1 MNCSKHNNDMIN
13 EYKYLAFISYKRE
26 DEKWAKWLQ
35 HKLEHYKLPTSV
47 RKTDPSLPERV
58 RPVFKDTTDLA
69 GGVLE
74 KAIKEALYFS
84 KYLIVICSP
93 RAAQSP
99 WVCKEVQEFIN
110 SGREEFIIPFIVDG
124 EPNSKDLNREC
135 FPGSLRTLIGEKEL
149 LGININENGR
159 DAASIKVVARMFNI
173 QFDTLW
179 QRHQREYKKRRR
191 LVFSALIFV
200 ILIVTVVA
208 LWILKQNH
216 TIQKQ
221 NVELGLK
228 SESILKANLALVEA
242 NDSIKTAYA
251 KLTVSEKKL
260 EKSNYELQES
270 NNRLAV
276 ERDNVLKAN
285 WQMMESRARAVS
297 EKAKELIN
305 KGDVVKGASLLLDIM
320 PDSQMNPDKPFVC
333 EMEQVFRLAYDSL
346 LYGNSPLWTMSG
358 HEGVQTSALFSPNSQ
373 YILTTSNDKTARIW
387 DVKSGNELSCYQ
399 MQHDEAIHHAT
410 YRSMNDE
417 ILTNGYQN
425 KIRRWKLLGNKLYDD
440 GVVAKGKQPLYSHD
454 GKYVIVKDGK
464 LSVIYNA
471 ETFDRVFKEDSLC
484 AEIALGNKR
493 NIRALLRKGK
503 DIVIKTEDGAI
514 MNKIDISNVQDY
526 IYQIAFSPDDDVLML
541 HTKTQLFFWNT
552 IDANFYST
560 IEDIDIEGAEFSPDN
575 IHIVTRT
582 SDYGQVKFWNY
593 HNGKEI
599 DSLRLCYNEHPF
611 IRNATFSRN
620 GKYLMTSTFDG
631 VTRIY
636 KNPLISKPKKIDK
649 LYNTGTSISFNSN
662 STGIECPSKNGHYSW
677 FTINKNDSARSLL
690 LQVKNN
696 GIHCTSQ
703 SLTGLVAVSY
713 WGVKD
718 YINIVDISNPA
729 LETTIRLNNDAYIN
743 SICIS
748 PRGTYVAIACNDSF
762 VHIYNIKTGK
772 FTHKLVGHSN
782 GVITCKFS
790 TDEKFL
796 ITSSHDHTCRVWN
809 VKTSQEQFKFLFP
822 SELFDASLSPTNDML
837 IVSSWNGLHIIDI
850 DTGVQIYHYPIY
862 NCQSVAINPQDDNL
876 YLIIQED
883 ENSYTLSRLEYPTLD
898 KVISYIKSQI
908 GVYNF
913 SPRER
918 ELYYLE

>member
-1 MNCSKHNNDMIN
+1 MNN
-13 EYKYLAFISYKRE
+13 EYKYIAFVSYKRE

-35 HKLEHYKLPTSV
+35 HKLEHYKLPTSI
-47 RKTDPSLPERV
+47 RKTNPSLPERV

-74 KAIKEALYFS
+74 KAIKEALQSS
-84 KYLIVICSP
+84 KYLIVICCP

-99 WVCKEVQEFIN
+99 WVCKEVQEFID

-124 EPNSKDLNREC
+124 EPNSKDLNKEC
-135 FPGSLRTLIGEKEL
+135 FPESLRALIGEKEL

-179 QRHQREYKKRRR
+179 QRYQREYKKRRR
-191 LVFSALIFV
+191 LAFSVLIFV
-200 ILIVTVVA
+200 LLIVTVVA

-221 NVELGLK
+221 NVEIELK

-242 NDSIKTAYA
+242 NDSIKTAYE

-260 EKSNYELQES
+260 EKSNNELQKS
-270 NNRLAV
+270 NNRLAI

-305 KGDVVKGASLLLDIM
+305 NGDIVKGASLLLEIM
-320 PDSQMNPDKPFVC
+320 PNSLVEPDKPVVC

-373 YILTTSNDKTARIW
+373 YVLTTSNDKTARIW
-387 DVKSGNELSCYQ
+387 DVKSGNELTYYQ
-399 MQHDEAIHHAT
+399 MQHDEAIHYAT

-425 KIRRWKLLGNKLYDD
+425 EIRRWKLLGHKLYDD

-454 GKYVIVKDGK
+454 GKYVIIKEGK

-484 AEIALGNKR
+484 TEIALANNG
-493 NIRALLRKGK
+493 NIRALLRNGK
-503 DIVIKTEDGAI
+503 NIIIKTEDGAI
-514 MNKIDISNVQDY
+514 INTIDISNVQDY
-526 IYQIAFSPDDDVLML
+526 IYQIAFSPDDEILML
-541 HTKTQLFFWNT
+541 HTKTKLFFWNT
-552 IDANFYST
+552 TDVNLYST
-560 IEDIDIEGAEFSPDN
+560 IEDIDIEGVEYSPDN
-575 IHIVTRT
+575 TYIVTRT

-599 DSLRLCYNEHPF
+599 ESLRLCYDEHPF

-636 KNPLISKPKKIDK
+636 KNPLIPKPVQKDN
-649 LYNTGTSISFNSN
+649 LYKTEKPISFNSN
-662 STGIECPSKNGHYSW
+662 STSIECHPKNGHYSW
-677 FTINKNDSARSLL
+677 FTINKNEGPHSLL

-729 LETTIRLNNDAYIN
+729 LETTIRLNNEAYIN
-743 SICIS
+743 RICIS
-748 PRGTYVAIACNDSF
+748 PCGTYVAIACNDSF

-772 FTHKLVGHSN
+772 YIHKLVGHSN

-796 ITSSHDHTCRVWN
+796 ITASHDHTCRIWDA
-809 VKTSQEQFKFLFP
+809 KTGQEQFKFLFP
-822 SELFDASLSPTNDML
+822 SELFDASLSPTNDKL

-850 DTGVQIYHYPIY
+850 GTGVQIYHYPIY

-883 ENSYTLSRLEYPTLD
+883 DNLYTLSRLEYPTLD

-913 SPRER
+913 TQKER
-918 ELYYLE
+918 KLYYLE